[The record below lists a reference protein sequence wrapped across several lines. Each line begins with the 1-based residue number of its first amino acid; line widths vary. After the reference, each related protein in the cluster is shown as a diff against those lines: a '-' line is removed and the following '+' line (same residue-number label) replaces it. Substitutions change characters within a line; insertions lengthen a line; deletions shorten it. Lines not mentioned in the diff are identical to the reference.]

1 VLVASSVT
9 ALNITAICWQ
19 TAGAPKTK
27 SVSEEANSGPRL
39 GTEEMSTAPLD
50 RPTLVS
56 VRNTMP
62 Y

>member
-1 VLVASSVT
+1 L
-9 ALNITAICWQ
+9 L
-19 TAGAPKTK
+19 
-27 SVSEEANSGPRL
+27 ANCRSAENKIGEVKKGPRL